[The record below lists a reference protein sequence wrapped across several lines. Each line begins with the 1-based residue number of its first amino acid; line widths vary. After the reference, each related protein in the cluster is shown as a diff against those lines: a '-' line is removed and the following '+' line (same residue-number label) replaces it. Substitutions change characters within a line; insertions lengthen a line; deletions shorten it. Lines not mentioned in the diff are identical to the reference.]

1 MSFLAGIGRAGA
13 AERPTA
19 KTAGSPEPDPAVDAL
34 DILVAEDNES
44 NRELL
49 ERILAKLGH
58 RVEVVVNGREAVAA
72 VERQPFDVV
81 LMDVRMPIMNG
92 IQALQAIRNLPGP
105 VADIPI
111 VAVTADAMQ
120 GDREKHLALGF
131 TESVRQADRSKTPA
145 QGSRRLPA
153 SDRHGSGPRGW
164 RGHWR

>member
-1 MSFLAGIGRAGA
+1 MIK
-13 AERPTA
+13 RPLLQA
-19 KTAGSPEPDPAVDAL
+19 LEPDMTVDAL

-49 ERILAKLGH
+49 ERILSKLGH

-92 IQALQAIRNLPGP
+92 IQALQAIRNLKGP
-105 VADIPI
+105 AADMPI

-131 TESVRQADRSKTPA
+131 TESVSKPIDRKLLHRVLADCPRRTDTHPDSWDGEAAGDGRWSKA
-145 QGSRRLPA
+145 VGR
-153 SDRHGSGPRGW
+153 
-164 RGHWR
+164 